1 MFKCH
6 ELQPAAALTDRPA
19 ALERTVIL
27 QENGPF
33 RCLEYMCK
41 CENASSEA
49 LVLLDHKGHNK
60 QPLASGC
67 LINRKTKPLHIV
79 VHVRMS
85 GTEVI
90 GRLEQIIK

>member
-6 ELQPAAALTDRPA
+6 ELQLTHRPA

-33 RCLEYMCK
+33 RCLELCN

-49 LVLLDHKGHNK
+49 PVLLDHKGHNRH
-60 QPLASGC
+60 PPASGC
-67 LINRKTKPLHIV
+67 LINRKTKPLDCVMHA
-79 VHVRMS
+79 RLRR
-85 GTEVI
+85 TEVI
-90 GRLEQIIK
+90 RRREQIIK